1 LNPLNAA
8 GLAEINGNPLPQAP
22 RFTGDFSLRY
32 GHQVG
37 PGELYFY
44 TDMSYRSAIN
54 FFLDEEKEFIGAPL
68 FQGGLRAGYI
78 WDKYEVAAFC
88 RNCTNEIRV
97 VGGINFDNATGMIND
112 PRIIGGQVSVK
123 F

>member
-1 LNPLNAA
+1 MKLFAVLAGASLALLMVGPAAAKPARHVHHAA
-8 GLAEINGNPLPQAP
+8 GRHYAQ
-22 RFTGDFSLRY
+22 FTYD
-32 GHQVG
+32 
-37 PGELYFY
+37 
-44 TDMSYRSAIN
+44 YRSASPVR
-54 FFLDEEKEFIGAPL
+54 EEFIGAPL
-68 FQGGLRAGYI
+68 FQGGLRMGYI